1 MKTIPPHR
9 PDDKNDEWKKRGP
22 SRMTTKQKVGTG
34 VAASIVMILTALG
47 AMGGIQLS
55 IGQRESDDAA
65 AAQVAR
71 QRTRDAGQDLSAYVT
86 RQEFQQVRREDRVE
100 YLDNMK
106 EVRSDIS
113 YIKTLLMDGARS
125 SRIKAESSSQ

>member
-1 MKTIPPHR
+1 
-9 PDDKNDEWKKRGP
+9 
-22 SRMTTKQKVGTG
+22 MTTKQKVGTG